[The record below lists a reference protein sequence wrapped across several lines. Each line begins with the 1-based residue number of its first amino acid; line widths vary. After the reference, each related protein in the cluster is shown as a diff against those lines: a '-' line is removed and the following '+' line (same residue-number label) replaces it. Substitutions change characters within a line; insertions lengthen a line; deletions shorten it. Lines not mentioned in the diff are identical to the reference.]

1 MVEDNFPKFK
11 NLLDFAFNN
20 QCSDFYREKYKKV
33 GFNPTSDFNS
43 LGDIKKIPFLTKK
56 ELSEAD
62 PKKLLF
68 IKEKDGCYVSV
79 TSGTTGEP
87 FFIFRSGDIP
97 LRNSEIYEKSLLLF
111 NPRLTAKVFARRALN
126 QYKGGPFLV
135 GDIYN
140 LPGSCYLAAK
150 LGINTISTTPTLA
163 IILKD
168 YIERYPNL
176 KKTLKSF
183 SLSGEFVSPE
193 KKKMLGELYPH
204 LKFSFIYGM
213 AEIGHITHQCR
224 FLAERE
230 EQIYYHPETDYYYF
244 EIVDPDTEKE
254 VNPGEK
260 GELVITSFESLA
272 TPIIR
277 YKTGDSAIFEK
288 NDCPC
293 GYAGPLLQILGRINY
308 DAVKVGGFVLKKQ
321 MMEKPMSN
329 LKEILTDGFE
339 AHFYEKYVN
348 TKPKIKVILSL
359 ALKTGLKESPGIKQ
373 RVENEFLESW
383 QLSPNLNLKKAVEAG
398 LFEPLQVNFV
408 EFPTTGKTKQVLI
421 LH

>member
-1 MVEDNFPKFK
+1 MNGDNSSKFK
-11 NLLDFAFNN
+11 KLLAFAFNN
-20 QCSDFYREKYKKV
+20 QYSDFYRNKYDKA
-33 GFNPTSDFNS
+33 GFNPATDFHS
-43 LGDIKKIPFLTKK
+43 LADVKEIPLLSKK
-56 ELSEAD
+56 ELAAAD

-68 IKEKDGCYVSV
+68 IKEDEGCYVSV

-97 LRNSEIYEKSLLLF
+97 LKDAEIFGKSLLLF
-111 NPRLTAKVFARRALN
+111 HPRLTAKAFARRALN

-140 LPGSCYLAAK
+140 LPGSCHLAAK
-150 LGINTISTTPTLA
+150 LGINTIITTPTLA

-183 SLSGEFVSPE
+183 LLSGEFVSQE
-193 KKKMLGELYPH
+193 KKKILEELYPH

-213 AEIGHITHQCR
+213 AEIGHITYQCQ
-224 FLAERE
+224 FLIERK
-230 EQIYYHPETDYYYF
+230 EQIYYHPETNYYYF
-244 EIVDPDTEKE
+244 EIINSDTGKE
-254 VNPGEK
+254 VKLGEK

-277 YKTGDSAIFEK
+277 YKTGDSAIFKE

-293 GYAGPLLQILGRINY
+293 GSAGPLLQILGRIDY

-321 MMEKPMSN
+321 MMEKPISSF
-329 LKEILTDGFE
+329 KEILEGSFE
-339 AHFYEKYVN
+339 AHIYERYVN
-348 TKPKIKVILSL
+348 TKPRIKVMLNL
-359 ALKTGLKESPGIKQ
+359 ALKTGLEESLDIKQ
-373 RVENEFLESW
+373 KVENEFLENW
-383 QLSPNLNLKKAVEAG
+383 QLSPNLNLRKAVEAG
-398 LFEPLQVNFV
+398 LFEPLQINFV
-408 EFPTTGKTKQVLI
+408 DFPTTGKAKQVLI

>member
-1 MVEDNFPKFK
+1 MDNNLPKFK
-11 NLLDFAFNN
+11 KLLDFAFNN
-20 QCSDFYREKYKKV
+20 RHSDFYRKKYQKAS
-33 GFNPTSDFNS
+33 FNPAADFNS
-43 LGDIKKIPFLTKK
+43 IGDVKKIPLLLKR
-56 ELSEAD
+56 ELSEAS
-62 PKKLLF
+62 PKELLF
-68 IKEKDGCYVSV
+68 IKEDEGCYVST

-97 LRNSEIYEKSLLLF
+97 LRDQEIFGKSLILF
-111 NPRLTAKVFARRALN
+111 NPRLAAKAFARRALN
-126 QYKGGPFLV
+126 RYKGGPFLV

-150 LGINTISTTPTLA
+150 LGINTIVTTPTLA
-163 IILKD
+163 IILKG
-168 YIERYPNL
+168 YIERYPSL

-183 SLSGEFVSPE
+183 LFSGEFVSPE
-193 KKKMLGELYPH
+193 KKKLLEELYPY

-213 AEIGHITHQCR
+213 AEIGHITHQCQ
-224 FLAERE
+224 FLTERK

-244 EIVDPDTEKE
+244 EIVDPDTGKE
-254 VNPGEK
+254 VNLGEK

-293 GYAGPLLQILGRINY
+293 GSAGPLLQILGRINY

-321 MMEKPMSN
+321 MVEKPISN
-329 LKEILTDGFE
+329 LKGILTDNFE
-339 AHFYEKYVN
+339 VHFYERYVN
-348 TKPKIKVILSL
+348 TKPKIKVTLSL
-359 ALKTGLKESPGIKQ
+359 ALKAGLEESPEIKQ

-398 LFEPLQVNFV
+398 LFEPLQINFV
-408 EFPTTGKTKQVLI
+408 EFPTTGKAKQVLI